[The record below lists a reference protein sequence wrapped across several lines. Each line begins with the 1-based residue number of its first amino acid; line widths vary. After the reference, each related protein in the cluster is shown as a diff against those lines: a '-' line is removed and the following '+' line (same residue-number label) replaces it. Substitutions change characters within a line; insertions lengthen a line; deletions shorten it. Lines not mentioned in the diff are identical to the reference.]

1 MALEDDIRILSRV
14 SLLSDFSQEQLRL
27 LAFGAEGKRFRA
39 GTDIYEV
46 GAEADCAYVVTAG
59 TVELFRLV
67 DGRQMAIA
75 TAGPGAMLGEYALIS
90 GSERHTGAVARTDV
104 ETLRLSR
111 TLFRRILEEYPELAA
126 KLHQRIAAELK
137 GFLENVTRLA
147 PKFSD

>member
-14 SLLSDFSQEQLRL
+14 SLLGDFSQEQLRL
-27 LAFGAEGKRFRA
+27 LAFGAESKRFRA
-39 GTDIYEV
+39 GSEIYAA

-59 TVELFRLV
+59 TVELFRIA
-67 DGRQMAIA
+67 DGRQAAIA

-90 GSERHTGAVARTDV
+90 GSPRHTGAVARTDV
-104 ETLRLSR
+104 EALRLSR

-137 GFLENVTRLA
+137 TFLDRVTRLA
-147 PKFSD
+147 PKFGD